1 MLIYLDNCCFNR
13 PFDDQSQVRILLE
26 TEAKLAVQDRIRNG
40 KLRLVWSYMMDFEN
54 DANPFEDR
62 RASILRWRSLASV
75 DISESDD
82 LITRAE
88 ALGDL
93 GFKPKDAIH
102 ISCAIQAG
110 CGIFLITDIGIVKK
124 AGLVA
129 ELVILNPVDY
139 DFSHNDD

>member
-13 PFDDQSQVRILLE
+13 PFDDQSQVRVLLE
-26 TEAKLAVQDRIRNG
+26 TEAKLVVQDRIRSN

-62 RASILRWRSLASV
+62 RLSISMWRSLASV
-75 DISESDD
+75 DVSESDEV
-82 LITRAE
+82 IGRAE
-88 ALGDL
+88 ALGVL

-102 ISCAIQAG
+102 LSCAIQAG
-110 CGIFLITDIGIVKK
+110 CGIFLSTDTGIVKK
-124 AGLVA
+124 AGLVP

-139 DFSHNDD
+139 DFTYNDD